1 MGIDESN
8 NLDEQSVDSES
19 IDESSELL
27 GNDDQ
32 SDEVIDIKDLLN
44 EAERERDQF
53 HELAKRSQADL
64 ANYRKRIVEER
75 QSERKYFN
83 IDLLGKLISISDDL
97 NRATKMNSDQH
108 VEQAWI
114 DGVDLVSKNLL
125 KIIESQGVQKIE
137 ATMNAQFDPH
147 EHQAI
152 LFQDSEQIEEGLI
165 IEVIQEGYKLHDRL
179 IRATQVIVAK
189 KPNSEQEIKEK
200 NSEV

>member
-1 MGIDESN
+1 MGIDEAN
-8 NLDEQSVDSES
+8 TLDEQSVDSES

-53 HELAKRSQADL
+53 HELATRSQAEL

-137 ATMNAQFDPH
+137 ATMNSQFDPH

-189 KPNSEQEIKEK
+189 KPNNEQEIKEK